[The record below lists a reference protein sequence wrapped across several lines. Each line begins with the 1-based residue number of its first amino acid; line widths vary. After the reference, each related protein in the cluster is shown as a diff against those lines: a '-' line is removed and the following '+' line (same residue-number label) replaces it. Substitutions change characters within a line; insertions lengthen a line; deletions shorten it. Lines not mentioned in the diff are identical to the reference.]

1 MNFPEMLYTI
11 DILFAVFVFLF
22 AAFGLRRG
30 LSGELASVLALL
42 VLLCG
47 LCFAY
52 PACNQFAAQ
61 TWIDLSPVLIQVVV
75 LLALFLISFILYFLI
90 RVLLKRIL
98 KSAMSERVDEA
109 AGCVAG
115 LLRGALVGITLLA
128 ALSLLPSER
137 LYEALSEKSVLGGWV
152 CNTLTPWAHPRLME
166 LPVFDQ
172 EEN

>member
-22 AAFGLRRG
+22 AAYGFRRG
-30 LSGELASVLALL
+30 LSGELASVLTLL

-52 PACNQFAAQ
+52 PAFNQFAAQ
-61 TWIDLSPVLIQVVV
+61 TWVDLSPVLIQIVVSLV
-75 LLALFLISFILYFLI
+75 LFLISFLLYFLI
-90 RVLLKRIL
+90 RILLKRIL
-98 KSAMSERVDEA
+98 KTALSDWVDKI
-109 AGCVAG
+109 AGCFAG
-115 LLRGALVGITLLA
+115 LLRGALIGISLLA

-137 LYEALSEKSVLGGWV
+137 LYEALSEKSAVGGWV

-166 LPVFDQ
+166 LPIFDRG
-172 EEN
+172 E

>member
-22 AAFGLRRG
+22 AAGGLRRG
-30 LSGELASVLALL
+30 LSGELASVLTLL

-52 PACNQFAAQ
+52 PAFNQFAAQ
-61 TWIDLSPVLIQVVV
+61 TWVDLSPVLIQVVV
-75 LLALFLISFILYFLI
+75 LLVLFLISFALYFLI

-98 KSAMSERVDEA
+98 KTALSDRVDKI
-109 AGCVAG
+109 AGCFAG

-128 ALSLLPSER
+128 ALSLLPSEA
-137 LYEALSEKSVLGGWV
+137 LYAKLSEKSVIAGWV
-152 CNTLTPWAHPRLME
+152 CNTLTPWAHPRLIIAG
-166 LPVFDQ
+166 F
-172 EEN
+172 